1 MREEKRKSKFLML
14 AILSLSLLTV
24 MAGAAVAPAL
34 GVVKAYFSDTNPLF
48 IQMVVSM
55 PAIFIVFTNFLFPKL
70 CRYMGSKTLV
80 MLGLI
85 LYTFGGCSAGSF
97 SNIFLVLAARALVG
111 FGVGIIM
118 PLSTGL
124 LSYYFAPEE
133 QEKLMGYSSA
143 MNQMGG
149 VVATLLS
156 GLLAVISWRASFLVY
171 LLGLISMIACF
182 FFLPNDRI
190 KNEDSEG
197 TKTNVGKVFYHNAS
211 FVVGMFLL
219 MVTFYIYP
227 TNFAIEVAS
236 EGVIPQQ
243 YVAIIMAF
251 MDFVAFLGGLFFV
264 KVKILFQKKTRFVAP
279 ILFLIGYLLM
289 TLVGGWIGNLTGSVF
304 IGFANGM
311 GIPYII
317 STASKKAGLSAVTT
331 VIPLISAALYLAQF
345 LTPMIVSFV
354 TSLVGSGVLHLP
366 YWTAIVCAICFLL
379 WSHRIKDEEPMG

>member
-1 MREEKRKSKFLML
+1 ML

-85 LYTFGGCSAGSF
+85 LYTFGGCSAGLF

-190 KNEDSEG
+190 ENEDSEG

-243 YVAIIMAF
+243 
-251 MDFVAFLGGLFFV
+251 
-264 KVKILFQKKTRFVAP
+264 
-279 ILFLIGYLLM
+279 
-289 TLVGGWIGNLTGSVF
+289 
-304 IGFANGM
+304 
-311 GIPYII
+311 
-317 STASKKAGLSAVTT
+317 
-331 VIPLISAALYLAQF
+331 
-345 LTPMIVSFV
+345 
-354 TSLVGSGVLHLP
+354 
-366 YWTAIVCAICFLL
+366 
-379 WSHRIKDEEPMG
+379 

>member
-1 MREEKRKSKFLML
+1 
-14 AILSLSLLTV
+14 
-24 MAGAAVAPAL
+24 
-34 GVVKAYFSDTNPLF
+34 
-48 IQMVVSM
+48 
-55 PAIFIVFTNFLFPKL
+55 
-70 CRYMGSKTLV
+70 
-80 MLGLI
+80 
-85 LYTFGGCSAGSF
+85 
-97 SNIFLVLAARALVG
+97 
-111 FGVGIIM
+111 
-118 PLSTGL
+118 
-124 LSYYFAPEE
+124 
-133 QEKLMGYSSA
+133 
-143 MNQMGG
+143 
-149 VVATLLS
+149 
-156 GLLAVISWRASFLVY
+156 
-171 LLGLISMIACF
+171 
-182 FFLPNDRI
+182 
-190 KNEDSEG
+190 
-197 TKTNVGKVFYHNAS
+197 
-211 FVVGMFLL
+211 MFLL

-227 TNFAIEVAS
+227 HEFCHRSCFRRCDSSTIR
-236 EGVIPQQ
+236 GDHHG
-243 YVAIIMAF
+243 F

-289 TLVGGWIGNLTGSVF
+289 TLVGGWVGNLTGSVF